1 MLIDCD
7 TCVARDIACDEC
19 VVAVLLRSP
28 AQDTHRRSR
37 ETGRATRPGAPVPSG
52 ESVELDPDEQAAIGS
67 LAYVGLV
74 PPLRLVPGPS
84 VRKDGAR
91 EAASKGR
98 RGIA

>member
-28 AQDTHRRSR
+28 AQPRTAP
-37 ETGRATRPGAPVPSG
+37 TGGRARPTRPGAPVPPG
-52 ESVELDPDEQAAIGS
+52 ESVELDPDEQAALGS

-74 PPLRLVPGPS
+74 PPLRLIPGPNA
-84 VRKDGAR
+84 RKDADR
-91 EAASKGR
+91 RQPPKGR